1 MIWHTFHIFS
11 ALSATNFPRPNSDRI
26 DTEFPANHVHSLF
39 PILFFLICFFI
50 FKSSRHRFAG
60 VDIEFFRRLGFS
72 QNNTCPPVR
81 GAPPITAGM
90 SRRLLFPS
98 ESLFTEVHERK
109 ALFTSIWKI
118 NLSSISSPVNE
129 IYVTIMVS

>member
-1 MIWHTFHIFS
+1 
-11 ALSATNFPRPNSDRI
+11 
-26 DTEFPANHVHSLF
+26 
-39 PILFFLICFFI
+39 
-50 FKSSRHRFAG
+50 

-118 NLSSISSPVNE
+118 ISQAYPLLSTKFMLQSW
-129 IYVTIMVS
+129 